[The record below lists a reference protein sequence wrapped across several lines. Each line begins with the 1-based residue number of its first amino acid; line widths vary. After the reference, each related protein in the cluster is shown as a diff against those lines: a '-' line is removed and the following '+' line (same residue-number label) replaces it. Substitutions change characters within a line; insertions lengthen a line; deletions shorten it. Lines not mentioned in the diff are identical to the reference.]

1 MSQVQVEV
9 QNNEEK
15 EKLFSLVKAVI
26 EALRRANDGSFEIHF
41 KPPLYLSDNEF
52 KSFFD
57 KYDDFGGFV
66 EFGGYYFAELYYIT
80 SITKNDKDS
89 SKCTENRKHIIIM
102 FRFKDNNTY
111 EVPHISGKTELEI
124 TDCP

>member
-1 MSQVQVEV
+1 MSEVEV
-9 QNNEEK
+9 NEEK
-15 EKLFSLVKAVI
+15 EKLFNLVKAVI

-41 KPPLYLSDNEF
+41 KPPLYLTDNEF

-57 KYDDFGGFV
+57 GYDDFGGFV
-66 EFGGYYFAELYYIT
+66 ELGGYYFAELYYIT

-89 SKCTENRKHIIIM
+89 SICTENRKHITIM

-111 EVPHISGKTELEI
+111 EVSRISGKTELEI